1 MSSAAI
7 IGAGSVGS
15 TIASFLIWGG
25 AYEEIIMI
33 DINKERCE
41 GEVMDLQ
48 DAGFLTDT
56 QVRMGE
62 YKDASSASIVII
74 TAGAKQRKGE
84 TREALLQ
91 RNVRILSSIAK
102 SILPVK
108 DDTLVLLVANPVDIL
123 TQLFQEIS
131 GIPRERVFG
140 SGTFLD
146 TMRLRTELSMR
157 YNIAATHIHTYI
169 VGMHG
174 DLQVRLGPFDA
185 CDPFCD
191 YNDPQR
197 ALDAHQQ
204 TRNTHTHTL
213 RHALTF
219 ASTNWIHTCN
229 HYKTDSAVGCWQCR

>member
-1 MSSAAI
+1 MRRRGHGSS
-7 IGAGSVGS
+7 GCGVPYRHPGSD
-15 TIASFLIWGG
+15 GG
-25 AYEEIIMI
+25 IQGCEQRVHCYHHRWRKAEEGRYVESIHK
-33 DINKERCE
+33 DTGGRHFKNK
-41 GEVMDLQ
+41 
-48 DAGFLTDT
+48 
-56 QVRMGE
+56 
-62 YKDASSASIVII
+62 KKS
-74 TAGAKQRKGE
+74 E